1 MQLLAISAFYSVG
14 NFFIFFL
21 DTDTDTDLPHM
32 HLTGLPDSKGKS
44 IPSHM

>member
-21 DTDTDTDLPHM
+21 DTDTDLPHM